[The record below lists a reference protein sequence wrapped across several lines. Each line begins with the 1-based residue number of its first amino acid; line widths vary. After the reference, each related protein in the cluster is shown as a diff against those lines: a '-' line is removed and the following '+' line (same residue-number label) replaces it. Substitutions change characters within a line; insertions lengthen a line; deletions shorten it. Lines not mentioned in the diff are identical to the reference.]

1 MVRRYIKSIREV
13 YQFSTFPMDVPMD
26 MVSVLVMH
34 PVPCFHG
41 VMEQYNIPAIVDDL
55 IIFFYRAETAIKG
68 FLIFVHRIMIPQDQV
83 LFPWQFPKNLLKPA
97 AWEVVL
103 TDIPDNIYFIGRGYS
118 IPPILQDC
126 FCHLNWILKR
136 TP

>member
-13 YQFSTFPMDVPMD
+13 YQFFTFPMDMPMD

-41 VMEQYNIPAIVDDL
+41 VMEYHNISTIVNDL
-55 IIFFYRAETAIKG
+55 IVFFYCAETAIKG
-68 FLIFVHRIMIPQDQV
+68 FLIFVHCIMIPQDQV
-83 LFPWQFPKNLLKPA
+83 LFPRELPEDLLEPA
-97 AWEVVL
+97 AREVIL

>member
-1 MVRRYIKSIREV
+1 MVCCCIIPFWKVHKLFIFPVHMSVDMIRILVVHSI
-13 YQFSTFPMDVPMD
+13 
-26 MVSVLVMH
+26 
-34 PVPCFHG
+34 PCFHRI
-41 VMEQYNIPAIVDDL
+41 MEQHNVSTSVNNL
-55 IIFFYRAETAIKG
+55 IIFFYCAETTKES
-68 FLIFVHRIMIPQDQV
+68 FLISVHNVMVSQDQV